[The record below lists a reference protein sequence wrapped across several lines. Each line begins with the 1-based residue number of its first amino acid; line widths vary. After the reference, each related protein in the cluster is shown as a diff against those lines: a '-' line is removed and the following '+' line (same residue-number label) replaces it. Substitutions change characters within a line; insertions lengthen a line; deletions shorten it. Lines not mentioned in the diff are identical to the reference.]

1 MPQTVSMKLLISG
14 SQTNPLDLGTAE
26 LPFSLSKAIAL
37 AAGVGADQSDLLFTD
52 TRTLA
57 ASASES
63 LDLVG
68 VLASAFGSTINMAR
82 LKGIF
87 ILAAD
92 ANTNDVQLTRPASN
106 GAPIFL
112 AAGDGVAIGPGDFFA
127 ITRRGATG
135 FVLTAGT
142 GDLVTLTNSAGGS
155 SVTYS
160 IVAVGAS
167 A

>member
-1 MPQTVSMKLLISG
+1 MPQTASIKLIVSG
-14 SQTNPLDLGTAE
+14 SQTSPMDLGTAE
-26 LPFSLSKAIAL
+26 LPFSLSKLIAL
-37 AAGVGADQSDLLFTD
+37 AAGVGADQSDVLFTD

-57 ASASES
+57 ASASENIDLAGS
-63 LDLVG
+63 LQN
-68 VLASAFGSTINMAR
+68 AFGSTINMAR

-87 ILAAD
+87 IVAAD
-92 ANTNDVQLTRPASN
+92 ANTNDVNVTRPASN